1 MDPTITPTRTVAL
14 TPTTARVVRLTPRP
28 LVSPTLRVMAAA
40 ATAADRA
47 VPRIRAM
54 TGVILDQADLGQ
66 MVCVS
71 GL

>member
-14 TPTTARVVRLTPRP
+14 TPTTARVVPPTPRP

-71 GL
+71 SL